1 MKATRFF
8 ALLLAVLGI
17 GGCSTLEEVDT
28 RMMAAYGVPT
38 ATYHVKGKV
47 TDEQGN
53 PIPDIEVSFYGVY
66 YGSTGTPP
74 GIDPFNVKL
83 KTNSQGNYLLEELH
97 YPYPKVR
104 IQFEDKDGPANGG
117 EFESETTQVD
127 MTFKKDNRDKN
138 PWYSGIAQVDVPKIK
153 LKKK

>member
-17 GGCSTLEEVDT
+17 GGCSAIEEVDN
-28 RMMAAYGVPT
+28 RMIAAYGVPT

-127 MTFKKDNRDKN
+127 MTFKKTTETRI
-138 PWYSGIAQVDVPKIK
+138 PGIPESPRSTYPGSS
-153 LKKK
+153 

>member
-38 ATYHVKGKV
+38 AMYHVKGKV

-66 YGSTGTPP
+66 YGSPGTPP
-74 GIDPFNVKL
+74 GVDPFNVKF
-83 KTNSQGNYLLEELH
+83 KTDSKGTYLLEKLH
-97 YPYPKVR
+97 HPYPQVR
-104 IQFEDKDGPANGG
+104 IQVEDKDGPANGG
-117 EFESETTQVD
+117 EFESGTTLVD
-127 MTFKKDNRDKN
+127 ITFNKDKRDKY
-138 PWYSGIAQVDVPKIK
+138 PWYSGVAQVDVPKIK

>member
-38 ATYHVKGKV
+38 AMYHVKGKV

-66 YGSTGTPP
+66 YGSPGTPP
-74 GIDPFNVKL
+74 GVDSFNVKL
-83 KTNSQGNYLLEELH
+83 KTDSKGTYLLEKLH
-97 YPYPKVR
+97 HPYPQVR
-104 IQFEDKDGPANGG
+104 IQVEDKDGPANGG
-117 EFESETTQVD
+117 EFESGTTLVD
-127 MTFKKDNRDKN
+127 ITFNKDKRDKY
-138 PWYSGIAQVDVPKIK
+138 PWYSGVAQVDVPKIK

>member
-38 ATYHVKGKV
+38 AMYHVKGKV

-66 YGSTGTPP
+66 YGSPGTPP
-74 GIDPFNVKL
+74 GVDPFNVKL
-83 KTNSQGNYLLEELH
+83 KTDSKGTYLLEKLH
-97 YPYPKVR
+97 HPYPQVR
-104 IQFEDKDGPANGG
+104 IQVEDKDGPANGG
-117 EFESETTQVD
+117 EFESGTTLVD

-138 PWYSGIAQVDVPKIK
+138 PWYSGVAQVDVPKIK